1 MSAFFGT
8 SLDIN
13 LRPSRRLAWVLF
25 ASHAGALVCTLISS
39 APLAVKVL
47 FPLLLVA
54 GLVYTLRRYA
64 RLTHP
69 RSARRLVFG
78 QERQRLLFADDRY
91 DADVEVLPGT
101 VNSGSW
107 VILRVKPAE
116 GRRLA
121 LPLVP
126 DMMGGDQWRRLRVW
140 LNVNS
145 DARGKEQDTS

>member
-1 MSAFFGT
+1 MAVLAGT

-13 LRPSRRLAWVLF
+13 LRPSRRLAWVLSG
-25 ASHAGALVCTLISS
+25 SHTGALVCTLISA

-47 FPLLLVA
+47 FPLLLAA

-78 QERQRLLFADDRY
+78 QERQRVLFADDRY
-91 DADVEVLPGT
+91 DADVDVLPGT

-107 VILRVKPAE
+107 VILRVKPAA
-116 GRRLA
+116 GRALA
-121 LPLVP
+121 LPLAL
-126 DMMGGDQWRRLRVW
+126 DMMGVDQWRRLRVW